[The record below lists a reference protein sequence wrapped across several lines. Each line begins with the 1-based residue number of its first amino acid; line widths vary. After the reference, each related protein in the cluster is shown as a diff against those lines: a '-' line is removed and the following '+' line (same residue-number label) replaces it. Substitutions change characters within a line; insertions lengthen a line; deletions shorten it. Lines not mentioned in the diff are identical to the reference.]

1 MAYEWLAGGKYPGPK
16 HRGGGQGDRE
26 AQTRR
31 QIEKRRLARAA
42 ARAADGKP
50 KKRGGRPQGPQLGS
64 HIDRGRAS
72 PSLGEARRWRSSD
85 LPRVRKHRG
94 KQGGQRRGA
103 RRPRWRHGRAR

>member
-1 MAYEWLAGGKYPGPK
+1 MAYEWLAGGKYLGPK

-42 ARAADGKP
+42 ARAAAGKP

-64 HIDRGRAS
+64 HSKSNGGL
-72 PSLGEARRWRSSD
+72 PGKRSQYQNNEHKLSN
-85 LPRVRKHRG
+85 G
-94 KQGGQRRGA
+94 CQ
-103 RRPRWRHGRAR
+103 